1 MPGVDDWLAID
12 IADEGHQAFLEF
24 VFGGDADV
32 AQDRARQLGS
42 YMSSECRRLATRIL
56 AYFMEN
62 KVVRWT
68 GRCGPMCATAT
79 SVVDSRVT

>member
-1 MPGVDDWLAID
+1 
-12 IADEGHQAFLEF
+12 
-24 VFGGDADV
+24 
-32 AQDRARQLGS
+32 
-42 YMSSECRRLATRIL
+42 MSSECRRLVTRIL

-79 SVVDSRVT
+79 SVVDSRVTLTGGDTVTPTMIIAGEGKTRCALRRF